1 MPQTPRLDKC
11 HRASHEDA
19 HMNRAQRRAT
29 RSGQRRR
36 ANDGDVI
43 VAFDRADLLRF
54 VAAMVEAD
62 ETVSGATVI
71 TADGD
76 VSRVDAAM
84 LRRGGSA

>member
-1 MPQTPRLDKC
+1 MK
-11 HRASHEDA
+11 DA
-19 HMNRAQRRAT
+19 HMNRAQRRTA

-36 ANDGDVI
+36 ANDGDLI
-43 VAFDRADLLRF
+43 VAFDWADLLRI

-71 TADGD
+71 TADGE
-76 VSRVDAAM
+76 VSHVDAAL